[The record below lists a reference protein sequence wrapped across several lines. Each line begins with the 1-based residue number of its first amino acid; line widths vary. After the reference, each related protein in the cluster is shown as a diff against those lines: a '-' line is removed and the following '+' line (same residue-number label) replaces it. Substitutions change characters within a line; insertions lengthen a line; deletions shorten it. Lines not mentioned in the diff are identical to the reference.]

1 MKHSWWKTTM
11 VLLCAILLC
20 ISALFVCTSFNIRRQ
35 VRQTVE
41 ETNAN
46 ALEFWSSNTENRL
59 SMLYEHVYEL
69 LVSLYNNTE
78 LRTGTP
84 LMDINTKRLII
95 DLMNDKMMVSADAD
109 ALFVLDTDSDF
120 YLYSSSTSLSAKER
134 IALKQKCREA
144 AQINPQALADR
155 RWSTLNVDG
164 ENYFFKNFRLGK
176 YIVGAVSRTERF
188 SPEDM
193 VTILGREPVFVLW
206 SVPTGPSAG
215 WRRRI
220 GRSSRTDARFVC
232 VFIICRGKLSCL
244 WCRSWEINLMRS
256 RC

>member
-95 DLMNDKMMVSADAD
+95 DLMNDKMMISADAD
-109 ALFVLDTDSDF
+109 ALFVLDTDNDF

-134 IALKQKCREA
+134 IALKT
-144 AQINPQALADR
+144 AD
-155 RWSTLNVDG
+155 
-164 ENYFFKNFRLGK
+164 
-176 YIVGAVSRTERF
+176 GAR
-188 SPEDM
+188 
-193 VTILGREPVFVLW
+193 
-206 SVPTGPSAG
+206 
-215 WRRRI
+215 
-220 GRSSRTDARFVC
+220 
-232 VFIICRGKLSCL
+232 
-244 WCRSWEINLMRS
+244 
-256 RC
+256 

>member
-1 MKHSWWKTTM
+1 M

-78 LRTGTP
+78 LRSGTP

-164 ENYFFKNFRLGK
+164 ENYFFKNFRMGK

-193 VTILGREPVFVLW
+193 VTILGREPVFVLERSDGTLSWLAQKDWQKQHVFATNRAFCRCFRAW
-206 SVPTGPSAG
+206 S
-215 WRRRI
+215 
-220 GRSSRTDARFVC
+220 
-232 VFIICRGKLSCL
+232 
-244 WCRSWEINLMRS
+244 
-256 RC
+256 

>member
-1 MKHSWWKTTM
+1 M

-46 ALEFWSSNTENRL
+46 ALKFWSSNTENRL

-78 LRTGTP
+78 LRSGTP

-109 ALFVLDTDSDF
+109 ALFVLDTDNDF

-134 IALKQKCREA
+134 IALKQKMPGGCPNQPAGAGRPQMEHAERGWGELFFQEFPPGKVHRGCRVPDGAVFSGGHGHDSGPGTGICVGTFRRDPQLAGAEGLAEA
-144 AQINPQALADR
+144 A
-155 RWSTLNVDG
+155 
-164 ENYFFKNFRLGK
+164 
-176 YIVGAVSRTERF
+176 
-188 SPEDM
+188 
-193 VTILGREPVFVLW
+193 
-206 SVPTGPSAG
+206 GPMHGSSA
-215 WRRRI
+215 
-220 GRSSRTDARFVC
+220 
-232 VFIICRGKLSCL
+232 CL
-244 WCRSWEINLMRS
+244 
-256 RC
+256 

>member
-1 MKHSWWKTTM
+1 M

-78 LRTGTP
+78 LRSGTP

-109 ALFVLDTDSDF
+109 ALFVLDTDNDF
-120 YLYSSSTSLSAKER
+120 YLCSASTSLSAKER

-164 ENYFFKNFRLGK
+164 ENYFFQEFPPGK
-176 YIVGAVSRTERF
+176 VHRGCRVPDGAVFSGGHGHDSGPGTGICVGAFRRDPQLAGAEGLA
-188 SPEDM
+188 EAA
-193 VTILGREPVFVLW
+193 
-206 SVPTGPSAG
+206 GPMHGSSA
-215 WRRRI
+215 
-220 GRSSRTDARFVC
+220 
-232 VFIICRGKLSCL
+232 CL
-244 WCRSWEINLMRS
+244 
-256 RC
+256 